1 MDQNHYGLNKPKE
14 RILEYLAVQSLVKKL
29 RGPILCLVGPP
40 GVGKTSLGQ
49 SIARAM
55 GRKFHRMSL
64 GGMRDEAE
72 IRGHRR
78 TYIGA
83 MPGRIIQ
90 GLKTVKSN
98 NPVFMMDEIDKVGAD
113 YRGDPSS
120 ALLEVLD
127 PAQNHT
133 FRDHYLELDVD
144 LRTIFVGQVFQ
155 SDERGVPDEAH
166 GALHVWR
173 SSSSDGE

>member
-1 MDQNHYGLNKPKE
+1 
-14 RILEYLAVQSLVKKL
+14 
-29 RGPILCLVGPP
+29 
-40 GVGKTSLGQ
+40 
-49 SIARAM
+49 M

-127 PAQNHT
+127 PEQNFEFT
-133 FRDHYLELDVD
+133 DH
-144 LRTIFVGQVFQ
+144 
-155 SDERGVPDEAH
+155 
-166 GALHVWR
+166 
-173 SSSSDGE
+173 